1 MLGSEFLGLSVLES
15 GLPSSELPR
24 GGLACLPMM
33 PGLARPGPRGGTRA
47 PASACVKQ
55 IGNSEGVSWGPG
67 VLPVLQ
73 LSGSHRWGS

>member
-33 PGLARPGPRGGTRA
+33 PGLAQPGPEEA
-47 PASACVKQ
+47 
-55 IGNSEGVSWGPG
+55 
-67 VLPVLQ
+67 PVLLLPQ
-73 LSGSHRWGS
+73 PA